1 MDNLTMDNSTM
12 DNSIIDNSTID
23 LNLENYDLD
32 DILSLFNVSYN
43 YDSNDLKRG
52 KEILLQLHPYKCEID
67 SKYFDFYSSAYKIIE
82 CLHVYREHKLLL
94 NVEYNPNHGEDND
107 FINKIK
113 KIPNFQKY
121 EDVNILID
129 RINNKND
136 GTDIVY
142 RKMKENR
149 DKLENILDQKKV
161 LNENSSNEKYENS
174 INYENTFSNDIVS
187 GSINSIKRITQYKNL
202 HLNSCFREKYYLTSP
217 TNFNLHIPSE
227 LRNVVSMK
235 LASIEIPNSWYLF
248 SNKKKNNQFKI
259 VVKIYE
265 DEETI
270 SEYEETIIIPE
281 GNYDNEALE
290 NYLNSTYF
298 YETSEDT
305 PLQHIKFSI
314 NNHSLKTNF
323 KVVDDAPEKMKLAIE
338 FSNNE
343 ENDNIM
349 NTAGW
354 IMGFR
359 SANYINITDAVESE
373 GLYDGGGDRYV
384 YFCIDDF
391 QYNRNESNI
400 ICFDESTLDK
410 SVLAKIPM
418 VNGKLSLVVEQNLSD
433 SLIKTRRY
441 NGPINLKKFSI
452 KLIDRFGEDIDLN
465 FMDFSFTL
473 ELEILYERNGVL

>member
-1 MDNLTMDNSTM
+1 MDNLTMDNSEL
-12 DNSIIDNSTID
+12 D

-32 DILSLFNVSYN
+32 DILSLFHVSYN
-43 YDSNDLKRG
+43 YDSNDLKKG
-52 KEILLQLHPYKCEID
+52 KEILLQLHPYKCKID
-67 SKYFDFYSSAYKIIE
+67 SKYFDFYSSAYKIVE
-82 CLHVYREHKLLL
+82 CLHVYRENKLLS
-94 NVEYNPNHGEDND
+94 NVEYYPNHGEDND

-113 KIPNFQKY
+113 EVHNFQKY
-121 EDVNILID
+121 EDVNVLID
-129 RINNKND
+129 KINNKNNA
-136 GTDIVY
+136 TDIVY
-142 RKMKENR
+142 KKMKENR
-149 DKLENILDQKKV
+149 DKLENLSEQKKV
-161 LNENSSNEKYENS
+161 LFENSNTEKYENS
-174 INYENTFSNDIVS
+174 VNYENTFPNDIVS
-187 GSINSIKRITQYKNL
+187 GSINSIKRITQFKNL
-202 HLNSCFREKYYLTSP
+202 HLNSCFREKYYITSP
-217 TNFNLHIPSE
+217 TSFHLHIPSE
-227 LRNVVSMK
+227 VKNVVSMK

-259 VVKIYE
+259 IIMKYNE

-270 SEYEETIIIPE
+270 PEFKETIIIPE

-314 NNHSLKTNF
+314 NNHSLKTSF
-323 KVVDDAPEKMKLAIE
+323 ELVDDAPEKMEFAIE
-338 FSNNE
+338 FSNNDG
-343 ENDNIM
+343 NDNIM

-359 SANYINITDAVESE
+359 SANYINIIDNIESE

-418 VNGKLSLVVEQNLSD
+418 VNGKLSLVVEQNLSE

-441 NGPINLKKFSI
+441 NGPINLKKLSI
-452 KLIDRFGEDIDLN
+452 KLIDRFGENIDLN

-473 ELEILYERNGVL
+473 ELEILYERNGVV